1 METQNVNAIEA
12 KENKNKT
19 EEKIVI
25 AMEVEHAT
33 LRVGKAKPSSRDEWC
48 GVATCIGKIRQ
59 RVLHS

>member
-33 LRVGKAKPSSRDEWC
+33 LRVGKAKPSSRDE
-48 GVATCIGKIRQ
+48 
-59 RVLHS
+59 